1 MNQSA
6 LSQLPKP
13 FVLIIL
19 DGLGVAP
26 ASKGN
31 AVTIAQPK
39 YLEYYWQ
46 NFPHCY
52 LNASGTSVGLP
63 SGVVGNS
70 EVGHMSIGSGKVI
83 FQEIAR
89 IDKEIEEKV
98 FLNNQVMLDAT
109 NHVKN
114 NNGKLHIMGL
124 LSDGKVHSS
133 IDHAIACL
141 EFARNAGIQGDKVF
155 IHVFTDGRDTSPQSA
170 PKFIE
175 KLEKVCKQ
183 YKVGRVATII
193 GRYFAM
199 DRDNRWDRT
208 QKAYDLIVSGK
219 GAQFEKWQEGL
230 KASYDQNK
238 TDEFLEP
245 IVITKNGAPLTTVS
259 PGDSV
264 VFFNYRADRAVQI
277 TKAFESDNFQGWQ
290 RQKIENL
297 YYAGFSNYEK
307 GIPMTRAKEDIAHHG
322 GESAMVKDLFAAEL
336 SKSDKGYPPNQIFP
350 PERVDYSLGR
360 VISDNGLKQLRITES
375 EKFPHVTYFFNCRK
389 KDPFP
394 GEDRIEI
401 PSPKEVKT
409 YDQKPQMSSYEV
421 TNTLIQKINENIYD
435 FILVNYA
442 STDMV
447 PHTGALDA
455 SIKAVK
461 AVDECIGQIINV
473 ILQKGGAA
481 ILTADHGNAEELV
494 NLQTGKVDT
503 EHSTNPVSFIYVRN
517 GYKSKE
523 LNFGIL
529 ADVAPTIISSLRL
542 QKPETMTGRNLLS

>member
-1 MNQSA
+1 MNQSG
-6 LSQLPKP
+6 LVQIPRP

-31 AVTIAQPK
+31 AVTLAQPR

-52 LNASGTSVGLP
+52 LNASGNSVGLP

-98 FLNNQVMLDAT
+98 YLNNNILLEAA
-109 NHVKN
+109 NHVKQ

-124 LSDGKVHSS
+124 LSEGKVHSS
-133 IDHAIACL
+133 LNHTIACL
-141 EFARNAGIQGDKVF
+141 EFARNAGIKGDKVF

-170 PKFIE
+170 AKYIDKIE
-175 KLEKVCKQ
+175 KACKQ
-183 YKVGRVATII
+183 YKVGKVASII

-219 GAQFEKWQEGL
+219 GNQFEKWQQGL
-230 KASYDQNK
+230 EASYKQSK
-238 TDEFLEP
+238 TDEFIEP
-245 IVITKNGAPLTTVS
+245 IVITRKETPLTTVT
-259 PGDSV
+259 PGDAII
-264 VFFNYRADRAVQI
+264 FFNYRADRAVQI
-277 TKAFESDNFQGWQ
+277 TKAFENDNFEGWQ
-290 RQKIENL
+290 RQKIENI
-297 YYAGFSNYEK
+297 YFAGFSNYEK

-322 GESAMVKDLFAAEL
+322 DESAMVKNLFAQELTKSAE
-336 SKSDKGYPPNQIFP
+336 GFPVHQVFP
-350 PERVDYSLGR
+350 PERVEYSLGR
-360 VISDNGLKQLRITES
+360 VISDSGLKQLRITES

-401 PSPKEVKT
+401 ASPKDVKT
-409 YDQKPQMSSYEV
+409 YDQKPQMSAYEV
-421 TNTLIQKINENIYD
+421 TNNLIQKITSNLYD
-435 FILVNYA
+435 FIVVNYA

-447 PHTGALDA
+447 PHTGVLNA
-455 SIKAVK
+455 SVNAVK
-461 AVDECIGQIINV
+461 AVDECIGQLVNV

-481 ILTADHGNAEELV
+481 ILTADHGNAEELI
-494 NLQTGKVDT
+494 NMQTGKVDT
-503 EHSTNPVSFIYVRN
+503 EHSTNPVSFIYIRQ
-517 GYKSKE
+517 GYKPKE
-523 LNFGIL
+523 LSFGIL
-529 ADVAPTIISSLRL
+529 ADIAPTILDTLRL
-542 QKPETMTGRNLLS
+542 KKPETMTGRNLLS